1 MKIIEGERF
10 KDLPTFYGA
19 IIEDGDLIGFGH
31 FKSNG
36 FWTAGGKKITS
47 YFRLEDGDEENPDAQ
62 YSRQIVKTDAGERL
76 NFFFI
81 EAYEGADFN
90 AYIEGIKAQKEV

>member
-1 MKIIEGERF
+1 MAI
-10 KDLPTFYGA
+10 PTFYGA

-36 FWTAGGKKITS
+36 YWVGAGGKHITS
-47 YFRLEDGDEENPDAQ
+47 YIRIEDGDEDNPEAQ
-62 YSRQIVKTDAGERL
+62 FERMTTKGDDGKTI

-81 EAYEGADFN
+81 EAYDGADFK
-90 AYIEGIKAQKEV
+90 AYVEGIKAQKEV